1 MVLGV
6 DAIRQRQSRYLLDHY
21 MNLHAALVSVAVGV
35 AGLAAANILTAD
47 FGWQTALRLA
57 MLGASLLLT
66 ANIYL
71 GMMVGGL
78 IFPGGGATV
87 WDFIFPLLVG
97 VAEFAMFGFLVVS
110 VKDGVPESPFSAVR
124 WLLAVVC
131 VCALAALAV
140 VRACQHIVRDRYD
153 DHAWLVAEEY
163 KAGLRGDIA
172 GIGAGLV
179 FALIGAVWTWVGLP
193 IIGTWIALILIYIT
207 LIIGVI
213 CHQQAANRMIDG
225 LKAAGSGSGV
235 DGGDGVAV
243 TVRWKTWSVSYS
255 FNRR

>member
-47 FGWQTALRLA
+47 FGWQSALRLA

-66 ANIYL
+66 TNIYL

-87 WDFIFPLLVG
+87 WDFILPLLVG
-97 VAEFAMFGFLVVS
+97 VAEFAMFGFLVVP
-110 VKDGVPESPFSAVR
+110 VTDGVPEGLFSAVR

-131 VCALAALAV
+131 VCVLAALAV
-140 VRACQHIVRDRYD
+140 ARACRHIVRDRYD
-153 DHAWLVAEEY
+153 DRTWPVAKEY

-172 GIGAGLV
+172 GVGAGLL
-179 FALIGAVWTWVGLP
+179 FALVGAVWTWVGLP
-193 IIGTWIALILIYIT
+193 IVGTWIALILIYVT
-207 LIIGVI
+207 LTIGVI
-213 CHQQAANRMIDG
+213 CHQQAANRMIEG
-225 LKAAGSGSGV
+225 LKAVGSGSV
-235 DGGDGVAV
+235 ADGGNGVAV
-243 TVRWKTWSVSYS
+243 GSQVEDVES
-255 FNRR
+255 